1 MGGGLSAG
9 LSVLATA
16 VKELEEEAG
25 CLLHSPTSLVTCG
38 AVSFFNKSEDG
49 LHPQTEFV
57 YDLRLPQDFKPVNQ
71 DGEVDDFVLVSPQQL
86 LDLIQ
91 SESYKTTSIPVA
103 LDWLIRHGVV
113 NSETE
118 DDLPDILEEIH
129 SPLHSIYS

>member
-25 CLLHSPTSLVTCG
+25 CLLHSPTSLESCG
-38 AVSFFNKSEDG
+38 AVSLFNKSEDG

-57 YDLRLPQDFKPVNQ
+57 YDLHLPEDFKPVNQ